1 MAVLARRVRPEDWR
15 SIGVDELEPN
25 AMAVVRS
32 ADNRSVIAGPGA
44 GKTELLAQRAAYLLQ
59 TGAAPPPQRILA
71 ISFKRDA
78 ATNLAARVRK
88 RCHPSHAARLD
99 SLTFDAFAKGLVDR
113 FGQALPDRWR
123 PRFDYEIMW
132 TNDDLY
138 RGFLT
143 QQVGAPPQT
152 IGTYADLQA
161 ISVKKFERD
170 LLLGAPLPIDGWTSP
185 TPGLWAAD
193 RFWQTSL
200 HSGSKSRLSFPM
212 IGRLAELLLRLNP
225 MVRDALRLTYSHL
238 FMDEFQDTT
247 HVQYDLVR
255 TIFAGTEAIV
265 TAVGDNKQQI
275 MRWAMAMADPFAAL
289 AADFNVTRT
298 QLLNNYR
305 SSPGLVQIQHVLAR
319 ALDPHAAEPISKTKA
334 TVGGDSCIIL
344 DFSTPHKEAEK
355 LAGLV
360 RSEME
365 KHGLT
370 PRDFV
375 LLVRQ
380 RADKYAAVLEPA
392 FRAAGVPLRNEADS
406 IGAVQ
411 LQDLLADGA
420 SDLLVAVL
428 RLAMTARAGRFW
440 TECQDALG
448 ALYGV
453 APDDEAGRTQFARQ
467 LDAFVLDLKR
477 QNPKPPAS
485 TTEARSIVGVVLDF
499 IGRDRLL
506 AAHPAYAQGGWFA
519 KLENAMALHLEGSS
533 DGAANW
539 AAALDAYEGLHS
551 VPLMTIHK
559 SKGLEYHTVIFVGL
573 DDSAWAR
580 SFKEDQTEATAGFF
594 VAFTRAKQ
602 RVLFTYCAQRGAKDT
617 INSFYQLLLGCG
629 VKIIFAG

>member
-1 MAVLARRVRPEDWR
+1 
-15 SIGVDELEPN
+15 
-25 AMAVVRS
+25 MAVVRS

-59 TGAAPPPQRILA
+59 TGAAPAPRRILA

-88 RCHPSHAARLD
+88 RCHPSHAGRLD

-113 FGQALPDRWR
+113 FGEALPDRWR
-123 PRFDYEIMW
+123 PRPNYEIMW
-132 TNDDLY
+132 ANDDLY

-143 QQVGAPPQT
+143 HQVGVPPRT
-152 IGTYADLQA
+152 VGTYADLQA
-161 ISVKKFERD
+161 ISVKEFERE
-170 LLLGAPLPIDGWTSP
+170 LILGAPLPVEGWPSP
-185 TPGLWAAD
+185 SLGLWAAD

-212 IGRLAELLLRLNP
+212 IGRLAELLLRLNT
-225 MVRDALRLTYSHL
+225 MARDALRLTYSHL

-255 TIFAGTEAIV
+255 TIFAGTDTVI

-275 MRWAMAMADPFAAL
+275 MRWAMAMADPFTTL
-289 AADFNVTRT
+289 TADFNVTRT
-298 QLLNNYR
+298 PLLNNYR
-305 SSPGLVQIQHVLAR
+305 SSPSLVQIQHVLAR
-319 ALDPHAAEPISKTKA
+319 ALDPNAAEPVSKTKA
-334 TVGGDSCIIL
+334 TVSGNSCIIL
-344 DFSTPHKEAEK
+344 DFSTPYKEAEK

-360 RSEME
+360 RSEMQ
-365 KHGLT
+365 KHELM

-392 FRAAGVPLRNEADS
+392 FRAVGVPLRNEAGS

-411 LQDLLADGA
+411 LQDLLADEA
-420 SDLLVAVL
+420 SDLLVALL

-440 TECQDALG
+440 TECQDSLG
-448 ALYGV
+448 TLHGI
-453 APDDEAGRTQFARQ
+453 APDDEASRRQFARQ
-467 LDAFVLDLKR
+467 LDTFVVDLNR
-477 QNPKPPAS
+477 QYPKPP
-485 TTEARSIVGVVLDF
+485 TNITEARSVVGVVLAF
-499 IGRDRLL
+499 IGKDRLF
-506 AAHPAYAQGGWFA
+506 AAHPAYAQGDWFA

-533 DGAANW
+533 DEATDW
-539 AAALDAYEGLHS
+539 TAALDAYEGLHS

-559 SKGLEYHTVIFVGL
+559 SKGMEYHTVIFVGL
-573 DDSAWAR
+573 DDSAWGR
-580 SFKEDQTEATAGFF
+580 SFKEDQSEATAGFF

-602 RVLFTYCAQRGAKDT
+602 RVLFTYCAQRGTKDT
-617 INSFYQLLLGCG
+617 IDSFYQLLLGSG
-629 VKIIFAG
+629 VKFISGG